1 MTIPVNIESPMD
13 SRMDNCM
20 PAGAE
25 ERADAGAVDGKE
37 KNKIMENKNR
47 VVFRPHGRL
56 GLVKGESILRAE
68 IMPNYSDINDVLELY
83 NLKKYI
89 DNDIFLESW
98 SQEDIVLF
106 RQKAK
111 EYGSI
116 VSKFMATISNENI
129 ESFYNN
135 IIFNYKSSFWEIV
148 NNQGFYKNI
157 SSEKI
162 KAVLDNNPHII
173 RTILRNEKIV
183 NHYNNV
189 VRTFMLA
196 HPESA
201 EIILSIYEIKPDNI
215 KEPLYL
221 PKNLTIKDKENI
233 IDNYLDWDGANYNY
247 FIIIRNA
254 RNGNDFRLSDKI
266 RLKAQKLH
274 DKRTQDFFAT
284 NTGIKFGISICF
296 SEDIDKVKSVELS
309 KDHTISYSYSLNF
322 IKQNNN
328 PYALFENFFYLFEY
342 LDEQYRIALVSKESD
357 LGTLERCI
365 GVHSQNE
372 YRASFR
378 FRQAENTSF
387 LQMVSYTAVLEKIG
401 YSIENILCQVFTSIF
416 PEKYGF
422 ASNSRLMISTASN
435 LLEKVRLL
443 APELESIL
451 KQYKLFVED
460 RRIDFDLLQISS
472 NPTSIKDI
480 PSLNSNKYLYINNEN
495 SDLQQIVN
503 LFFSDQTMLDYV
515 EPFKERYHTLFELL
529 THEDVLFKNYDEY
542 QKPELYYLIDKN
554 YLYINENGYLQ
565 FVNLPRVSILYDLYS
580 NEVASFY
587 RYNPEYRYEVIQ
599 MEKERLVY
607 FESTLFSIPEQAYFN
622 YYLNKSLFTN
632 GLDLRNKY
640 LHGTQA
646 NPEDEGSHKY
656 AYYTYLKLIVLAL
669 LKIEDDLIIHK
680 ALESAKSQL

>member
-1 MTIPVNIESPMD
+1 MKD
-13 SRMDNCM
+13 
-20 PAGAE
+20 
-25 ERADAGAVDGKE
+25 
-37 KNKIMENKNR
+37 KNR

-56 GLVKGESILRAE
+56 VLVKGESILRAE

-116 VSKFMATISNENI
+116 VGKFMSTISNENI
-129 ESFYNN
+129 EPFYNN
-135 IIFNYKSSFWEIV
+135 IISDYKISFWEIV

-162 KAVLDNNPHII
+162 KAILDNDPHII
-173 RTILRNEKIV
+173 HTILRNEKIV

-189 VRTFMLA
+189 VRNFMLS
-196 HPESA
+196 HPETA
-201 EIILSIYEIKPDNI
+201 EIILSIYEIKYDNI
-215 KEPLYL
+215 KETLYL

-233 IDNYLDWDGANYNY
+233 IDNYLDCGRANYNY
-247 FIIIRNA
+247 LMIIRNA

-274 DKRTQDFFAT
+274 NKRTQDFFAT
-284 NTGIKFGISICF
+284 NTGIKFGVSICF
-296 SEDIDKVKSVELS
+296 SEDIDKVKSVELL

-342 LDEQYRIALVSKESD
+342 LDEQYRVALVSKESD

-365 GVHSQNE
+365 GIHSQNE
-372 YRASFR
+372 YRDSFR

-387 LQMVSYTAVLEKIG
+387 LQMVSYTAVLERIG
-401 YSIENILCQVFTSIF
+401 HSIENILCQVFTSIF

-422 ASNSRLMISTASN
+422 ASNCRFIAPTASSF
-435 LLEKVRLL
+435 LEKVRIL
-443 APELESIL
+443 APEFESIL
-451 KQYKLFVED
+451 KQYKFFVED
-460 RRIDFDLLQISS
+460 GSIDFDLLQISS
-472 NPTSIKDI
+472 NPTSIKEI
-480 PSLNSNKYLYINNEN
+480 PSLNSNKYIYINNEII
-495 SDLQQIVN
+495 DLQKIVS
-503 LFFSDQTMLDYV
+503 LFFSNQTMLDYV
-515 EPFKERYHTLFELL
+515 EPFKERYNTLFELL
-529 THEDVLFKNYDEY
+529 THEDVLFMNYEEY
-542 QKPELYYLIDKN
+542 QKHELNYLIDKN
-554 YLYINENGYLQ
+554 YLYIDENGYLQ
-565 FVNLPRVSILYDLYS
+565 FVNLPRVTILYDLYT

-587 RYNPEYRYEVIQ
+587 RYDPEFKYEVLQ
-599 MEKERLVY
+599 MEKEGLLY
-607 FESTLFSIPEQAYFN
+607 FESSLFSKPEQNFFN
-622 YYLNKSLFTN
+622 YYLNKSEFTN
-632 GLDLRNKY
+632 SLDLRNKY
-640 LHGTQA
+640 VHGTQA
-646 NPEDEGSHKY
+646 NPEDEGSHKD

-680 ALESAKSQL
+680 AIEAAKSKMTSCNKN